1 MSILDALKTQTNSI
15 DELAALPQAMI
26 MQMAQKGQIREDM
39 LAPILGRKAE
49 MADAVART
57 RALQNQGGQQS
68 TVMEQIMQRNAEA
81 ETPMPEARA
90 MGVAQLPVRE
100 DMFDEQRMAGGGIV
114 AFARGDLV
122 EEMTEEERAEYI
134 KNNPYLQRA
143 QAIRNAPAGFVD
155 FMKEYNPIT
164 GSKFREGV
172 ANIFSGDGMSTYEK
186 GRKARTG
193 EIPMFVGNQP
203 TEKGQLV
210 VEGKMRPEQN
220 LQEVKNKERK
230 LAIDTEAMD
239 KFDQATTAF
248 EKERAA
254 KLAGNRNNLT
264 GNVTTKDDKKP
275 PASPLEDLFTRQEK
289 LIESEREA
297 AKAARDEAKW
307 MRLAE
312 AGLGI
317 ASGDSPYALS
327 NLKGAMP
334 ALRGYGEDIAGLR
347 KEERQRTKD
356 LMEIQKERA
365 EMDYKGKLLRIQ
377 ELAATKPDS
386 TSQIIA
392 LGRKAGLDDRALLG
406 LLAGNKDTENSAK
419 NIATKAYFE
428 NPMNQQKYG
437 TLDKYLSAQGFGVQA
452 QLPPGIPPNS
462 VQVGTSKGKPVYKAP
477 DGKQYI
483 VS

>member
-1 MSILDALKTQTNSI
+1 
-15 DELAALPQAMI
+15 
-26 MQMAQKGQIREDM
+26 
-39 LAPILGRKAE
+39 
-49 MADAVART
+49 
-57 RALQNQGGQQS
+57 
-68 TVMEQIMQRNAEA
+68 
-81 ETPMPEARA
+81 
-90 MGVAQLPVRE
+90 
-100 DMFDEQRMAGGGIV
+100 
-114 AFARGDLV
+114 
-122 EEMTEEERAEYI
+122 
-134 KNNPYLQRA
+134 
-143 QAIRNAPAGFVD
+143 
-155 FMKEYNPIT
+155 
-164 GSKFREGV
+164 
-172 ANIFSGDGMSTYEK
+172 
-186 GRKARTG
+186 
-193 EIPMFVGNQP
+193 
-203 TEKGQLV
+203 
-210 VEGKMRPEQN
+210 
-220 LQEVKNKERK
+220 
-230 LAIDTEAMD
+230 MD
-239 KFDQATTAF
+239 KFDQATAAF
-248 EKERAA
+248 EKERTA

-365 EMDYKGKLLRIQ
+365 DMDYKGKLLRIQ

-386 TSQIIA
+386 TSQIVA